1 MPAHRHPSQAA
12 RLRAA
17 IAGVVVMALLV
28 MQAMGLVHRIVHG
41 VWAPSAVAGMTQAD
55 DAKRTLFSHD
65 ADTCALF
72 DQLTHADAL
81 WSAPTLSVAHA
92 VPVAAE
98 EVHRAWHLA
107 HQSAGFLARGPP
119 SLS

>member
-1 MPAHRHPSQAA
+1 M
-12 RLRAA
+12 
-17 IAGVVVMALLV
+17 LL
-28 MQAMGLVHRIVHG
+28 MQSVGLVHRIVHG
-41 VWAPSAVAGMTQAD
+41 VAEPFAMVGAAQAD
-55 DAKRTLFSHD
+55 DANSTLFSHD
-65 ADTCALF
+65 ADTCSLF

-81 WSAPTLSVAHA
+81 WSAPALSVAHA
-92 VPVAAE
+92 LPVPPE